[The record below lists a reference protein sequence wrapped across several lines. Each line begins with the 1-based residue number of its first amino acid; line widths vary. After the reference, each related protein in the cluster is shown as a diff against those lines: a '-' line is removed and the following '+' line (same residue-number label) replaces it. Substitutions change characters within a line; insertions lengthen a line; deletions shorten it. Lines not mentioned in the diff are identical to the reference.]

1 MKVFKMNKLEILES
15 QINNKISFIHENIL
29 KSKQIDNEIVNKIPD
44 YLDVISRLEK
54 ENSSLKADREL
65 LKKEHNEDLLKVE
78 DLVVKLS
85 QLLESSD
92 A

>member
-15 QINNKISFIHENIL
+15 QINNKISFIQENIL

-54 ENSSLKADREL
+54 ENSNLKADREF

-85 QLLESSD
+85 QLLENSD